1 MLRSMLR
8 FTSAVLGTLLLA
20 ARVCLLGGLG
30 LALILCVGFSL
41 YGLIRHGALPDSS
54 LTGLYPGAYEYLL
67 PPRYL
72 VFNTVYIFC
81 IKLPLIAFTGILCGL
96 AWLFDRLGQMLL
108 RWVEAVA
115 RADTSI

>member
-1 MLRSMLR
+1 MLRPMLR
-8 FTSAVLGTLLLA
+8 FVSAVLGTLLLA

-30 LALILCVGFSL
+30 LALILCAGFSV
-41 YGLIRHGALPDSS
+41 YGLIRHGELPDSS
-54 LTGLYPGAYEYLL
+54 IAGLYPGAYEYLL

-81 IKLPLIAFTGILCGL
+81 IRLPLIAFLGVLCGL
-96 AWLFDRLGQMLL
+96 AWLFDRLGQLLL